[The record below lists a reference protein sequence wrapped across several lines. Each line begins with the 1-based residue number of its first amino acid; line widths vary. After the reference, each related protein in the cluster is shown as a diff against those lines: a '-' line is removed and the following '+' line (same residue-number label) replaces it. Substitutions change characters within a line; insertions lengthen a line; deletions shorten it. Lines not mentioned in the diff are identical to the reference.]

1 MRVVLLTHSYPRW
14 PGDFAGAAQGALA
27 RALVRRGMSVRV
39 VVPSEDSAGRAELE
53 GVVVDRVR
61 VARAAAEA
69 LRDPDALATR
79 LRRPLA
85 WASLLRVWRSLRI
98 AARRQVAAGADVVHA
113 HWWIPSGLATPRGV
127 PVVLTIHGA
136 DAGLLQ
142 RSRLARTLAQPLW
155 RRTTLVTAVSPE
167 VGDSVQILAGR
178 SMPAEH
184 IQPMPIETKG
194 LPWTRG
200 GDGAVLLGRLDHQGR
215 VELAIETVA
224 ILASSGHAMPLTI
237 VGDGP
242 ARRRLQ
248 QRAEQLGVSALVQFA
263 GSLPPDQARSYLARA
278 DVLLFTSRSESNAG
292 PALDALITGVPIVSC
307 WDSGAVVGVVPQS
320 GPGRL
325 CLPTADALA
334 ESVVHLQADK
344 DRLALSRLVGESWR
358 ARLAPDH
365 VAERCESWYRDALA
379 Q

>member
-194 LPWTRG
+194 LRGPAAVTARYFSGGSTTKAGSSLRSKPLPSWPPQAMQCRSPSLGMVQHDAGSSSAPSNSGYRPWSSSQDLFRRIRPAATWPEPMCCSSPAGPKATQVRRWTR
-200 GDGAVLLGRLDHQGR
+200 
-215 VELAIETVA
+215 
-224 ILASSGHAMPLTI
+224 
-237 VGDGP
+237 
-242 ARRRLQ
+242 
-248 QRAEQLGVSALVQFA
+248 
-263 GSLPPDQARSYLARA
+263 
-278 DVLLFTSRSESNAG
+278 
-292 PALDALITGVPIVSC
+292 
-307 WDSGAVVGVVPQS
+307 
-320 GPGRL
+320 
-325 CLPTADALA
+325 
-334 ESVVHLQADK
+334 
-344 DRLALSRLVGESWR
+344 
-358 ARLAPDH
+358 
-365 VAERCESWYRDALA
+365 
-379 Q
+379 